1 MTLPRHQQRWEISN
15 GVAPSI
21 YFGLDRKLC
30 GIYILEFTGGDRY
43 VGQTVDLTS
52 RLAAHRH
59 RWKDIIAVSFLE
71 CGPDE
76 LDHLERTLITQT
88 ERSFPVRNK
97 AFTKMPS
104 GDAEIDLVVDR
115 QEQAE
120 WLDGVQ
126 PAYPLDERTRAAER
140 RRRTRAKFE
149 ALVGHPAYPEALED
163 LAAYVHE
170 VIPWPSVTG
179 GLYWGVSAMP
189 STSRTKDRHRLFTV
203 NAHNVELLYLMH
215 YPHENETDAIL
226 NVASSVVTP
235 RDRRDLEIRRQT
247 GYRSYRD
254 CETITLPAGKIAE
267 VLERLSVLTAARTM
281 ALGLMRRGPSNFAKF
296 HSDALL
302 DEVLLH
308 RDAEPMA

>member
-1 MTLPRHQQRWEISN
+1 MAIPRRQQRWEVTN
-15 GVAPSI
+15 DVAPSI

-30 GIYILEFTGGDRY
+30 GIYTLEFTSGDRY

-88 ERSFPVRNK
+88 ERSSPVRNK

-120 WLDGVQ
+120 WLGGVQ
-126 PAYPLDERTRAAER
+126 AAYPLDERTRAAER

-149 ALVGHPAYPEALED
+149 QLAAHSAYPEALQD
-163 LAAYVHE
+163 LSSYVHG

-203 NAHNVELLYLMH
+203 NAHNVELLFLMH
-215 YPHENETDAIL
+215 YPHENGTEAIL

-235 RDRRDLEIRRQT
+235 RDRRGLKIRRQT
-247 GYRSYRD
+247 SYRSYRD

>member
-1 MTLPRHQQRWEISN
+1 MTHPRHQQRWEISN

-30 GIYILEFTGGDRY
+30 GI
-43 VGQTVDLTS
+43 
-52 RLAAHRH
+52 
-59 RWKDIIAVSFLE
+59 
-71 CGPDE
+71 
-76 LDHLERTLITQT
+76 
-88 ERSFPVRNK
+88 
-97 AFTKMPS
+97 
-104 GDAEIDLVVDR
+104 
-115 QEQAE
+115 
-120 WLDGVQ
+120 
-126 PAYPLDERTRAAER
+126 
-140 RRRTRAKFE
+140 
-149 ALVGHPAYPEALED
+149 
-163 LAAYVHE
+163 
-170 VIPWPSVTG
+170 
-179 GLYWGVSAMP
+179 YWGVSAMP

-226 NVASSVVTP
+226 NVTSSVVTP

-281 ALGLMRRGPSNFAKF
+281 ALGLMRRGPSNVAKF

-302 DEVLLH
+302 DEVLLN